1 MVTISE
7 PLGLDLRG
15 EGAVPRGRRHGSRR
29 VPAQKRPR
37 RQLATQPLL
46 AQVEPKR
53 ALAACALR
61 CRGGEMLGRLKARD
75 DTYRQAALDVDYNL
89 ERILTTSDLV
99 SSDNLFFAVTVLS
112 REPSLGSPIR
122 SRTACHP
129 IAVLS
134 VLLENN
140 LPDRRTARPRPVA

>member
-1 MVTISE
+1 
-7 PLGLDLRG
+7 
-15 EGAVPRGRRHGSRR
+15 
-29 VPAQKRPR
+29 
-37 RQLATQPLL
+37 
-46 AQVEPKR
+46 
-53 ALAACALR
+53 
-61 CRGGEMLGRLKARD
+61 MLGRLKARD
-75 DTYRQAALDVDYNL
+75 DTYRQAALDVDYDL

-112 REPSLGSPIR
+112 SEPSLGSPIR

-129 IAVLS
+129 IAVLA